1 MRVVS
6 ALILLLCVVAP
17 AAAQVSTQTAT
28 PPPAT
33 PPAQATPTPAA
44 TPATPAPTG
53 PPADYLFTTAAGM
66 LLFHVDPAKTADF
79 DVVVARLI
87 EAFKTTKSQS
97 RQLQAANWKIYKSAE
112 KTPDSILYVFLFDPA
127 IEKMSYDPL
136 LYLAEV
142 APAEVQP
149 LFERMKTAV
158 LRVERL
164 GLTKVR

>member
-33 PPAQATPTPAA
+33 PPAQTTPTP
-44 TPATPAPTG
+44 TPTG

-66 LLFHVDPAKTADF
+66 LLFHVDPAKTAEF
-79 DVVVARLI
+79 DVVVGRLI
-87 EAFKTTKSQS
+87 EAFKATKSQS
-97 RQLQAANWKIYKSAE
+97 RQLQATNWKIYKSAE

>member
-44 TPATPAPTG
+44 TPAPTG

-66 LLFHVDPAKTADF
+66 LLFHVDPAKTAEF
-79 DVVVARLI
+79 DVVVGRLI
-87 EAFKTTKSQS
+87 EAFKATKSQS

>member
-1 MRVVS
+1 MRVTGAFV
-6 ALILLLCVVAP
+6 LLLLAAAP
-17 AAAQVSTQTAT
+17 AVAQVSTQTAT

-33 PPAQATPTPAA
+33 PPAQATQTPVPTP
-44 TPATPAPTG
+44 TPAPTG
-53 PPADYLFTTAAGM
+53 PPADYLFTTPAGM

-149 LFERMKTAV
+149 LFERMKAAV
-158 LRVERL
+158 VRVERL

>member
-33 PPAQATPTPAA
+33 PPAQTTPTP
-44 TPATPAPTG
+44 TPTG

-66 LLFHVDPAKTADF
+66 LLFHVDPAKTAEF
-79 DVVVARLI
+79 DVVVGRLI
-87 EAFKTTKSQS
+87 EAFKATKSQS